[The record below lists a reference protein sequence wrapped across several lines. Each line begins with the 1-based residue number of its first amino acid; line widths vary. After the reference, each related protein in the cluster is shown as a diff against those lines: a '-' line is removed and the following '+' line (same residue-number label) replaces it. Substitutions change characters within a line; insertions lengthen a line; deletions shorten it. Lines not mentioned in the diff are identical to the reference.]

1 MHGEGIEVTGWY
13 NNRTEIDYRGS
24 DVTVQ
29 NFLDSILGFAP
40 KSLQSLNEESNLL
53 IYFTGHGGN
62 QFFKFQDEEELTA
75 QDIANLMDRLQD
87 EKKFKKAL
95 LIADTCQAFTIFDK
109 LTTPN
114 VLALGTS
121 LIDENAYAH
130 RTDKDLGLGA
140 IERWTHHFIKNY
152 RSSETDLETTLH
164 QVMVAPFDKRSIL
177 MARVGITNQSKFKS
191 IKVSEFFGIKGV
203 IDDGVVDDAGTF
215 VEIAPEALLKLPQN
229 VRDFTLAQSSPVAKG
244 VTANVCFTEE
254 KDDPLQ
260 LTGGGVCLF
269 FCVVLLTLVLVQK
282 LEKHLME
289 I

>member
-1 MHGEGIEVTGWY
+1 M
-13 NNRTEIDYRGS
+13 
-24 DVTVQ
+24 
-29 NFLDSILGFAP
+29 
-40 KSLQSLNEESNLL
+40 
-53 IYFTGHGGN
+53 
-62 QFFKFQDEEELTA
+62 
-75 QDIANLMDRLQD
+75 
-87 EKKFKKAL
+87 
-95 LIADTCQAFTIFDK
+95 
-109 LTTPN
+109 
-114 VLALGTS
+114 
-121 LIDENAYAH
+121 
-130 RTDKDLGLGA
+130 
-140 IERWTHHFIKNY
+140 
-152 RSSETDLETTLH
+152 H